1 MLRSLSGLE
10 AGNLPRRRAVIQ
22 IPETFVLN
30 VEDVVEARQRGD
42 NVAVLLIEMLKSS
55 IFVEDIHAL
64 PLAEDHADGAVL
76 EHQPRLTSEEN
87 AHLLVQPQ
95 LNKVLRQP
103 LI

>member
-1 MLRSLSGLE
+1 M
-10 AGNLPRRRAVIQ
+10 VVQ

-30 VEDVVEARQRGD
+30 VEDVVETRQRGD
-42 NVAVLLIEMLKSS
+42 DIAVLLVEMLERR
-55 IFVEDIHAL
+55 ILVEHIHAL
-64 PLAEDHADGAVL
+64 PLRKDHADRTVL
-76 EHQPRLTSEEN
+76 EHQSRFTCEEN

>member
-1 MLRSLSGLE
+1 VILLGGLE
-10 AGNLPRRRAVIQ
+10 AGNLSRRRAVVQ

-30 VEDVVEARQRGD
+30 IENVVEARQRGD
-42 NVAVLLIEMLKSS
+42 DVAVLLIEVLESG

-64 PLAEDHADGAVL
+64 PLTEDHADRTVL
-76 EHQPRLTSEEN
+76 KHQPGFPLQKDR
-87 AHLLVQPQ
+87 HLLVQPQ